1 MQLKE
6 TNDIVELLT
15 YDLNP
20 DANVIWGARIND
32 DFDGKVR
39 VTAILTGV
47 EPKWVFGGMYN
58 RKGQNNRA
66 PSRIGGDKVDGLIPI
81 IGGK

>member
-1 MQLKE
+1 MKE

-32 DFDGKVR
+32 NFDGKVR

-47 EPKWVFGGMYN
+47 EPRWIFGGN
-58 RKGQNNRA
+58 SSKQGNPIPIEVSRNRA
-66 PSRIGGDKVDGLIPI
+66 GIGGITQIV
-81 IGGK
+81 